1 MHTLTSM
8 AMEYAVQ
15 RLEMG
20 DVVLIDLPEQEGEI
34 EATVVRPID
43 RTEQTVRVL
52 LRVEGRDD
60 FVKEWQLGEMV
71 TVYAIDT
78 ALTPVGLAVAFA
90 TTDRSWVRPPSHCSA
105 NSRDLGHAS
114 WKRPPSITTT
124 PSWFTV
130 WKMLR
135 PDPSSHIFTVSVSPG

>member
-1 MHTLTSM
+1 MHTLISM

-34 EATVVRPID
+34 EATVVRAID

-71 TVYAIDT
+71 TV
-78 ALTPVGLAVAFA
+78 
-90 TTDRSWVRPPSHCSA
+90 VRGP
-105 NSRDLGHAS
+105 
-114 WKRPPSITTT
+114 
-124 PSWFTV
+124 
-130 WKMLR
+130 
-135 PDPSSHIFTVSVSPG
+135 